1 MTRTLL
7 ALLLTGCGGG
17 DYIGSCDL
25 NQAVMLDRMEA
36 LRGAP
41 IQWSPVLAQAAQ
53 AHAQDL
59 AAADVPSHT
68 GSGGAQPADRAT
80 RAGWHSR
87 YVGENLTAGQVDQ
100 AGAMASWE
108 ASSGHRA
115 NLVNRK
121 FTHIGAACAESSN
134 RVYWVQVLAS

>member
-1 MTRTLL
+1 MMRILL

-17 DYIGSCDL
+17 GYIGSCEL
-25 NQAVMLDRMEA
+25 NRAAMLDRMAA
-36 LRGAP
+36 LRGSA

-53 AHAQDL
+53 VHAQDL
-59 AAADVPSHT
+59 AVSDVPSHT
-68 GSGGAQPADRAT
+68 GSDGTQPVDRAV
-80 RAGWHSR
+80 RAGWPSR

-100 AGAMASWE
+100 AGAMESWE
-108 ASSGHRA
+108 NSPGHRA

-121 FTHIGAACAESSN
+121 FTHMGAACVESSS